1 MSGFVFTITA
11 IGFLVGLV
19 GAGIRLSFF
28 GGHRWMG
35 LLVCII
41 SLVAGVPMAKAVR
54 TPAEVA
60 EDARM
65 ERLIADGEDRERDA
79 KEQASGDAD
88 YSDTLVISSAQQAVK
103 RKLLD
108 ERSARFRDVH
118 VVVQASGMKAVCGK
132 VNSKNRA
139 GGYAGY
145 QHFISAGTESTT
157 YLEEQV
163 ADFASAWNE
172 LCVR

>member
-1 MSGFVFTITA
+1 MEK
-11 IGFLVGLV
+11 LV
-19 GAGIRLSFF
+19 
-28 GGHRWMG
+28 
-35 LLVCII
+35 
-41 SLVAGVPMAKAVR
+41 
-54 TPAEVA
+54 
-60 EDARM
+60 
-65 ERLIADGEDRERDA
+65 ADGEARDRVASQQAEADA
-79 KEQASGDAD
+79 G

-108 ERSARFRDVH
+108 ERSARFRDVS
-118 VVVQASGMKAVCGK
+118 VVVQSSGMKAVCGE

-163 ADFASAWNE
+163 TDFASAWNE
-172 LCVR
+172 LCAR

>member
-1 MSGFVFTITA
+1 MSGFIFTITA
-11 IGFLVGLV
+11 IAFFAGLI
-19 GAGIRLSFF
+19 GAGIRLPFF
-28 GGHRWMG
+28 GGRRWVA

-41 SLVAGVPMAKAVR
+41 SLVVGVPMAKAVR

-65 ERLIADGEDRERDA
+65 EKLVADGEA
-79 KEQASGDAD
+79 KERAANERAQGNSD
-88 YSDTLVISSAQQAVK
+88 YSDTLVISAAQQAVK

-108 ERSARFRDVH
+108 ERSARFRDVS
-118 VVVQASGMKAVCGK
+118 VVVQTSGMKSVCGE

-172 LCVR
+172 LCVK